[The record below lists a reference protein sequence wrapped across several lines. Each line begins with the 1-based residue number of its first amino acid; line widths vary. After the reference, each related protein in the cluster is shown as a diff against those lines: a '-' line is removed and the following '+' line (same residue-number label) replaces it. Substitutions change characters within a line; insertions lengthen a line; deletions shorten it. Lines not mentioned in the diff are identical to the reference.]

1 MYKNLTLRNRI
12 FLISTALVVVAF
24 ALMWIFIRPEYKKAI
39 INERTT
45 IVSQLQEYSLQRVDE
60 TIRNWSNSV
69 KYLSED
75 IVQEPG
81 LLEVIARRAI
91 NYTPGLIKISISE
104 IGSTQT
110 VDFSRTIYE
119 ELSFPD
125 IISNWYESKI
135 DPKTVIAWKFDR
147 NQEHHCSRTSPV

>member
-12 FLISTALVVVAF
+12 FLISTALVVVTF

-91 NYTPGLIKISISE
+91 NLSLIHI
-104 IGSTQT
+104 
-110 VDFSRTIYE
+110 
-119 ELSFPD
+119 
-125 IISNWYESKI
+125 
-135 DPKTVIAWKFDR
+135 
-147 NQEHHCSRTSPV
+147 